1 MNRHNQEFK
10 DWVAALNAEAAR
22 RGLPSA
28 YWPMSDR
35 DIENS
40 SVDLVGEYE
49 MGVPARE
56 ALDRLV
62 AAAAYHERASQRS

>member
-28 YWPMSDR
+28 YWPMSER
-35 DIENS
+35 DVEKS

-49 MGVPARE
+49 MGVLARE
-56 ALDRLV
+56 ALDRPM
-62 AAAAYHERASQRS
+62 AAAAYNERARQRS